1 MSPEIAKNVI
11 MLRETTN
18 QLKDRELQNM
28 KEAAKV
34 KMTYMKKINLN
45 RIRPQDNPQS
55 MNSLLSF
62 SLILKKKRKMIKL
75 NKMRNKIHF
84 KIMIQW

>member
-1 MSPEIAKNVI
+1 MMNILIQAI
-11 MLRETTN
+11 D
-18 QLKDRELQNM
+18 QLKDKKLQNM

-45 RIRPQDNPQS
+45 RIRPQDDPQS

-62 SLILKKKRKMIKL
+62 SLLLKKKRTMIKL
-75 NKMRNKIHF
+75 DKMGLMNKIYF